1 MLAGSTV
8 YGGYGGVRP
17 NYYPWNTFLFWYAI
31 CFFIMFFP
39 FLVCDLYY
47 AYHDVTCAPTKPLPA
62 SSINMS
68 LKQWLQVDG
77 YIILGFI
84 IIFLILGLIAWC
96 SPELVCTYGW
106 WEGLHVFF
114 IIWRLTWLIVGAV
127 IFWKGLNSVGACGRA
142 IGRYMWANLIIGFI
156 WLFVEL
162 ILAFAYPRPVPYPVS
177 VPVGAPVIS
186 TPAPIVSAPAPYFRP
201 SSAIVV

>member
-8 YGGYGGVRP
+8 YGGVRP

-39 FLVCDLYY
+39 FLVCNLFY
-47 AYHDVTCAPTKPLPA
+47 AYRDTSCVDIRPPTFAQGIK
-62 SSINMS
+62 MS
-68 LKQWLQVDG
+68 WAQWLQVDA

-84 IIFLILGLIAWC
+84 VFFLLLGIIAWC
-96 SPELVCTYGW
+96 TPELACTYGW

-114 IIWRLTWLIVGAV
+114 IIWRLAWLIVGSV
-127 IFWKGLNSVGACGRA
+127 LFWKGLRGLCFNNVR
-142 IGRYMWANLIIGFI
+142 RYSFAMLIIGYV

-162 ILAFAYPRPVPYPVS
+162 FLAFGYPRPVPYPVA
-177 VPVGAPVIS
+177 VPVATGLG
-186 TPAPIVSAPAPYFRP
+186 
-201 SSAIVV
+201 SSAVVRPIGATATPIYRPGGIVY